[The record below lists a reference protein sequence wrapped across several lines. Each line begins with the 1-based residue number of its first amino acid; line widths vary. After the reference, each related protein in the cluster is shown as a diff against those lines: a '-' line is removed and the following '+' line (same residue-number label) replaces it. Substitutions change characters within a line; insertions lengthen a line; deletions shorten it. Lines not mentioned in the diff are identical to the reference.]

1 MSDCPQLHRVIS
13 TVETASREDVN
24 LWVAGSLKEMA
35 SLLEDQAAN
44 PFRINAYRRAAR
56 TLEGLD
62 EPVDALY
69 RRSGREG
76 LMALPSIGEGIATAI
91 ENLLRTGRLP
101 QLERLRGSV
110 EPETVFDSLPGVG
123 PRLAAAIHDTLHVD
137 TLEELEV
144 AAHDGRLQTVPGIG
158 PSRAASIRALLAERL
173 KRPPRRALARAPSVA
188 AILDADGQYRRE
200 AAAGRL
206 RTIAPRRFNPSH
218 KAWLPVLHTDRNDWH
233 MTLLFSNTARAHELG
248 KTDDWVVV
256 YYYDGDHNEGQCTV
270 VTETAGPRR
279 GARVVRGRENEA

>member
-1 MSDCPQLHRVIS
+1 VKPF
-13 TVETASREDVN
+13 VETAGGEN
-24 LWVAGSLKEMA
+24 INAWVAGSLQEMA
-35 SLLEDQAAN
+35 GLLEDQAAN

-137 TLEELEV
+137 TLEQLEV
-144 AAHDGRLQTVPGIG
+144 AAHDGRLETVPGIG
-158 PSRAASIRALLAERL
+158 ASRAASIRALLAQRL
-173 KRPPRRALARAPSVA
+173 KRPPRRARARAPSVA

-218 KAWLPVLHTDRNDWH
+218 KAWLPVLHTDRDGWH
-233 MTLLFSNTARAHELG
+233 MTLLFSNTARAHDLG

-256 YYYDGDHNEGQCTV
+256 YFYDGDHNEGQCTV
-270 VTETAGPRR
+270 VTETAGPRK
-279 GARVVRGRENEA
+279 GARVVRGRESEV